1 MPIFLLRA
9 VRKSA
14 DGLKS
19 AHVASMWPYAAPNL
33 TEAKR
38 FIDHTPDL
46 GWSDADTFEVADDRG
61 RRLACRAIRV
71 PAGGDASEPWSED
84 GAETEQG

>member
-1 MPIFLLRA
+1 MPIFMLRA

-19 AHVASMWPYAAPNL
+19 AHVASMWPYQAPNL

-38 FIDHTPDL
+38 FIDQTPSL
-46 GWSDADTFEVADDRG
+46 GWSDADTFEIADRDG
-61 RRLACRAIRV
+61 HRLSWRAI
-71 PAGGDASEPWSED
+71 AAATEPSLGSWNDD
-84 GAETEQG
+84 GEEMPS

>member
-1 MPIFLLRA
+1 MQIFMLRA

-19 AHVASMWPYAAPNL
+19 AHVASMWPYQAPNL

-38 FIDHTPDL
+38 FVDHTPNL
-46 GWSDADTFEVADDRG
+46 GWSDADTFEVADRNG
-61 RRLACRAIRV
+61 RRLASRPIGVSADEV
-71 PAGGDASEPWSED
+71 PSEAWRDD
-84 GAETEQG
+84 GEEMPS